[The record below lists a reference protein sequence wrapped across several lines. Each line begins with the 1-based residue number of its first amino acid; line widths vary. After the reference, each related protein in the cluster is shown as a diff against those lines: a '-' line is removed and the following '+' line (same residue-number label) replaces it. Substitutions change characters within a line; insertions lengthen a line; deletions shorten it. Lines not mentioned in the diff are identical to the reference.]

1 MKNDQGP
8 DFVELVREQAR
19 EHLMQV
25 NQVEA
30 DFIEFNERFISLTAE
45 NECLEKESRKRMLAL
60 ESLTCGG
67 SEYAGDVE
75 RCVEYVR
82 NGRDSQR
89 TGTGKKIKAERV
101 RAEQVDAQLNAV
113 RKAWNDNSLDCS
125 ADPGHFEFTE
135 AIEGVLFD
143 NAKPDSETE

>member
-1 MKNDQGP
+1 
-8 DFVELVREQAR
+8 VRAR
-19 EHLMQV
+19 SCKQLMQLS
-25 NQVEA
+25 QVEA
-30 DFIEFNERFISLTAE
+30 DFMELNERFTALTAE

-113 RKAWNDNSLDCS
+113 RKAWNDNFLDCS